1 MRSAARGGRLES
13 RMTVLVGLL
22 LLAPPEAQEAYRKGV
37 ELFGQNRAAEAI
49 PHFAEAARLA
59 PGEAQY
65 WKALGAA
72 HAKIEDYHGAI
83 EPFRRACELDPRLPD
98 ACYYLGRAYYAADLY
113 EKALEPL
120 RVALRHDAVKG
131 RVEAAL
137 GQCHEALMQPE
148 EAEKWFRSA
157 VRRRDEGRQMAHL
170 AYARFLTRQ
179 GRAEE
184 AVPVAEAAQAPE
196 TAEARFELA
205 FALSQCDRLEEALR
219 AVERALELRPDYEEA
234 FVLRSKIRARLT
246 APAPR

>member
-1 MRSAARGGRLES
+1 ML
-13 RMTVLVGLL
+13 VLALI
-22 LLAPPEAQEAYRKGV
+22 LLAPPEAEGAYRKGV
-37 ELFGQNRAAEAI
+37 ELFSQNRAAEAI
-49 PHFAEAARLA
+49 PYFAEAARLQPETA
-59 PGEAQY
+59 LY

-72 HAKIEDYHGAI
+72 HAKIEDYHGSI
-83 EPFRRACELDPRLPD
+83 DPFRRACELDPRLPD

-120 RVALRHDAVKG
+120 RVALRHDPVKG

-137 GQCHEALMQPE
+137 GQCYEALMQPE
-148 EAEKWFRSA
+148 DAERWFRSA

-179 GRAEE
+179 GRAAE
-184 AVPVAEAAQAPE
+184 AVPVAEAAQQPE
-196 TAEARFELA
+196 TPEARFELA

-219 AVERALELRPDYEEA
+219 VVERALELRPDYEEA

-246 APAPR
+246 APARP